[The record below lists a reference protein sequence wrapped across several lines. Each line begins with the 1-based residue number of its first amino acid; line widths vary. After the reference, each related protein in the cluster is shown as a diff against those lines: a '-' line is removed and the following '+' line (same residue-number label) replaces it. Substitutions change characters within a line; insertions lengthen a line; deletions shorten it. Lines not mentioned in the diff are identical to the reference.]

1 MIDVY
6 FIVCTAYEK
15 NMFVNL
21 ECFLLE
27 PTNKTKQKPKKPKQ
41 LKLKI

>member
-1 MIDVY
+1 MIDVL
-6 FIVCTAYEK
+6 FLLCTAYEK

-27 PTNKTKQKPKKPKQ
+27 PTNKKNKKPKNQ
-41 LKLKI
+41 NNSKLKI